1 MHSSDKKIPSL
12 QPGTGLSDD
21 PLSYFQKM
29 EEPFCATDSMSDLFQ
44 GNHAIS
50 CEWPAVESPI
60 DLQLAIV
67 YSNISDDHR
76 AFLERRRLRQL
87 GPVGAIIYA
96 DFPTD
101 PSTGLRWLETQASW
115 YRAISNLDAHKY
127 HIRDLPLFPL

>member
-1 MHSSDKKIPSL
+1 MHSFDRKIPSL

-29 EEPFCATDSMSDLFQ
+29 EEPFCATDSMSDIFQ

-50 CEWPAVESPI
+50 REWPAVESPI

-67 YSNISDDHR
+67 YPNISDDHR
-76 AFLERRRLRQL
+76 AFLERRRVRQL
-87 GPVGAIIYA
+87 GPMGTVHDA

-101 PSTGLRWLETQASW
+101 PGIGLCRVETQAQW
-115 YRAISNLDAHKY
+115 YCASSNLNAHKY
-127 HIRDLPLFPL
+127 HVWDLHLFPL